1 MDGLMLTTLFI
12 GVIGFTCTFA
22 WLVSHRQRVM
32 AMRDILL
39 ATQLDSAL
47 DERIAEGGRA

>member
-1 MDGLMLTTLFI
+1 
-12 GVIGFTCTFA
+12 
-22 WLVSHRQRVM
+22 VM